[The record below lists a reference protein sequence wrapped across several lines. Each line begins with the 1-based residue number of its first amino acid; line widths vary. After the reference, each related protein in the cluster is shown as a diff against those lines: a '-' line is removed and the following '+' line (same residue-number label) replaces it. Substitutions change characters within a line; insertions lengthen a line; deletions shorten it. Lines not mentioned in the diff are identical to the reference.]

1 VREIQGGGRSN
12 AVFYSDKILS
22 WDTTNPLLLDDLSFR
37 RIMPALS
44 HDGRFLPPTFDSRL
58 SGIPGFRV
66 TVRWQVVLT
75 VTRAR
80 TSRLDLSR
88 RTMR

>member
-1 VREIQGGGRSN
+1 MREIQGGGRSN
-12 AVFYSDKILS
+12 AVFFSDKLLS
-22 WDTTNPLLLDDLSFR
+22 WDTTTSLLLDDVSFR

-44 HDGRFLPPTFDSRL
+44 HDGRLLPPTFDSRL

-66 TVRWQVVLT
+66 SVRWQVVLT

-80 TSRLDLSR
+80 TGPLDLLR
-88 RTMR
+88 RTMQ